1 MGNRKM
7 KAARKR
13 VEPIAQRTLAEQ
25 RAAFRY
31 PLWRRIVGIV
41 IPSVKTRFRDN
52 FERNLTQAI
61 HVTTKAVTRKV
72 VARGAK

>member
-1 MGNRKM
+1 MSAKQM

-13 VEPIAQRTLAEQ
+13 VEEAAQRTMAEQ

-31 PLWRRIVGIV
+31 PLWRRIVGIFV
-41 IPSVKTRFRDN
+41 PSVKRVFAEN

-61 HVTTKAVTRKV
+61 KVTSKAVTHK
-72 VARGAK
+72 VARRTA

>member
-1 MGNRKM
+1 MGSRKM

-31 PLWRRIVGIV
+31 PLWRRIVGV
-41 IPSVKTRFRDN
+41 FVPSVKANFREN

-61 HVTTKAVTRKV
+61 KVTTKAVTHK
-72 VARGAK
+72 VARRTA